1 MHHHSSDKKDETEEA
16 KKKAKKDAIGMCYK
30 GRGKETEAYKTTF
43 PAGRYLYPGKIGNW
57 RVA

>member
-1 MHHHSSDKKDETEEA
+1 MHHHSSDKKMRQ
-16 KKKAKKDAIGMCYK
+16 KRQKNAKKDAIGMCYK

-43 PAGRYLYPGKIGNW
+43 PAGRYLYPGKSGNW